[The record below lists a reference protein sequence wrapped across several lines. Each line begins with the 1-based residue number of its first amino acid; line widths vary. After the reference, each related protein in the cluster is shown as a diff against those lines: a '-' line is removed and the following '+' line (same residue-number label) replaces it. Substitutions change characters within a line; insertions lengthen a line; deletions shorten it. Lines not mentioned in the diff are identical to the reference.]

1 MNKSIEKNKMKTN
14 NQYIDIEKGLETV
27 YTILKY
33 LTPKDKEVIA
43 EHSSCLFFPRGEMIF
58 REGETPDHLICL
70 ILGQVK
76 VYKEGIA
83 GRDWIARMF
92 NSAELLGYRALFGE
106 ESYNV
111 SAQTIQDSVIC
122 KINKDAIFFIMKRN
136 YNLMFHFMKM
146 LARELGFVHAKTI
159 TLTQKHIRG
168 RLAEALLFL
177 EQTYG
182 MEDDAQTLKV
192 KLSREDLANLSNMT
206 TANAIRT
213 LSAFNVENLVELD
226 GRKIKL
232 LDKDMLE
239 QISQIG

>member
-1 MNKSIEKNKMKTN
+1 M
-14 NQYIDIEKGLETV
+14 V
-27 YTILKY
+27 
-33 LTPKDKEVIA
+33 
-43 EHSSCLFFPRGEMIF
+43 F
-58 REGETPDHLICL
+58 REGETPNHLICL
-70 ILGQVK
+70 ISGQVK

-83 GRDWIARMF
+83 GRDWIARMV

-106 ESYNV
+106 ENYNV
-111 SAQTIQDSVIC
+111 SAQTIQDSIIC
-122 KINKDAIFFIMKRN
+122 RIEKNAVFAVMKKNNNLVFDIMK
-136 YNLMFHFMKM
+136 L

-177 EQTYG
+177 ENTYG

-206 TANAIRT
+206 TSNAIRT
-213 LSAFNVENLVELD
+213 LSAFGIEKLVELD

-232 LDKDMLE
+232 LDKKALE

>member
-1 MNKSIEKNKMKTN
+1 MKSKRQIDFEKS
-14 NQYIDIEKGLETV
+14 LEVV
-27 YTILKY
+27 YTILRH
-33 LTPKDKEVIA
+33 LTPKDKELIA
-43 EHSSCLFFPRGEMIF
+43 ESAFCLFLPKGKMVY
-58 REGETPDHLICL
+58 REGEMPNHLVCL
-70 ILGQVK
+70 ISGQVK

-83 GRDWIARMF
+83 GRDWIARMV

-106 ESYNV
+106 EAYNV

-122 KINKDAIFFIMKRN
+122 RIDKEAIFTILRRN
-136 YNLMFHFMKM
+136 HYLVFDIMKM
-146 LARELGFVHAKTI
+146 LAKELGFVHAKTI

-177 EQTYG
+177 ENTYG
-182 MEDDAQTLKV
+182 LEDDKQTLKV

-213 LSAFNVENLVELD
+213 LSAFSIERLVELD

-232 LDKDMLE
+232 LDKKSLE

>member
-1 MNKSIEKNKMKTN
+1 M
-14 NQYIDIEKGLETV
+14 
-27 YTILKY
+27 
-33 LTPKDKEVIA
+33 
-43 EHSSCLFFPRGEMIF
+43 FFPRGEMIF
-58 REGETPDHLICL
+58 REGETPDHMICL
-70 ILGQVK
+70 ISGQVK
-76 VYKEGIA
+76 AYKEGIA
-83 GRDWIARMF
+83 GRDWIARMV

-106 ESYNV
+106 ENYNV
-111 SAQTIQDSVIC
+111 SAQTIQDSIIC
-122 KINKDAIFFIMKRN
+122 NIDKNAVFHIMKKN
-136 YNLMFHFMKM
+136 HNLMFHLMKM

-192 KLSREDLANLSNMT
+192 KLSREDIANLSNMT
-206 TANAIRT
+206 TSNAIRT
-213 LSAFNVENLVELD
+213 LSAFNVEKLIELD

-232 LDKDMLE
+232 LDKNMLE

>member
-1 MNKSIEKNKMKTN
+1 MKSKRQIDFEKS
-14 NQYIDIEKGLETV
+14 LEVV
-27 YTILKY
+27 YTILKH
-33 LTPKDKEVIA
+33 LTPKDKEMIEEYA
-43 EHSSCLFFPRGEMIF
+43 TCLFLPKGKMVF
-58 REGETPDHLICL
+58 REGETPSHLVCL
-70 ILGQVK
+70 ISGQVK
-76 VYKEGIA
+76 VFKEGIA
-83 GRDWIARMF
+83 GRDWIARMV

-111 SAQTIQDSVIC
+111 SAQTIQDSVVCRID
-122 KINKDAIFFIMKRN
+122 KEAIFTVLKRN
-136 YNLMFHFMKM
+136 HNLVFDIMKM
-146 LARELGFVHAKTI
+146 LAKELGFVHAKTI

-182 MEDDAQTLKV
+182 LEDDQQTLKV

-213 LSAFNVENLVELD
+213 LSAFSVENLVELD
-226 GRKIKL
+226 GRTIKL
-232 LDKDMLE
+232 LDRKLLE

>member
-1 MNKSIEKNKMKTN
+1 MKTN
-14 NQYIDIEKGLETV
+14 REIDIEKSLETV
-27 YTILKY
+27 YTILKH
-33 LTPKDKEVIA
+33 LTPKDRELVA
-43 EHSSCLFFPRGEMIF
+43 MHSSCLFYPKDRMVF
-58 REGETPDHLICL
+58 REGETPNHLVCL
-70 ILGQVK
+70 VSGQVK

-83 GRDWIARMF
+83 GRDWIARMV
-92 NSAELLGYRALFGE
+92 NSVELLGYRALFGE
-106 ESYNV
+106 ENYNV

-122 KINKDAIFFIMKRN
+122 RIEKEAIFGIMKKN
-136 YNLMFHFMKM
+136 HNLVFDIMKM

-177 EQTYG
+177 ENTYG
-182 MEDDAQTLKV
+182 MEDDFQTLKV

-206 TANAIRT
+206 TSNAIRT
-213 LSAFNVENLVELD
+213 LSAFSLENLVELD

-232 LDKDMLE
+232 LDKSTLE

>member
-1 MNKSIEKNKMKTN
+1 MKSKRQIDFEKS
-14 NQYIDIEKGLETV
+14 LEIV
-27 YTILKY
+27 YTILKH
-33 LTPKDKEVIA
+33 LSPKDKELIA
-43 EHSSCLFFPRGEMIF
+43 AHATCIFLPRGKMVF
-58 REGETPDHLICL
+58 REGETPNHLVCL
-70 ILGQVK
+70 VSGQVK

-83 GRDWIARMF
+83 GRDWIARMV
-92 NSAELLGYRALFGE
+92 NSVELLGYRALFGE
-106 ESYNV
+106 ENYNV

-122 KINKDAIFFIMKRN
+122 RIEKEVIFLIMKRN
-136 YNLMFHFMKM
+136 CNLVFDIMKM

-177 EQTYG
+177 EHTYG
-182 MEDDAQTLKV
+182 VEDDEQTLKV

-206 TANAIRT
+206 TSNAIRT
-213 LSAFNVENLVELD
+213 LSAFSIEKLVELD

-232 LDKDMLE
+232 LDRNTLE

>member
-1 MNKSIEKNKMKTN
+1 MKTN
-14 NQYIDIEKGLETV
+14 REVDAKKSLEIV
-27 YTILKY
+27 YTILKH
-33 LTPKDKEVIA
+33 LTPKDKELIA
-43 EHSSCLFFPRGEMIF
+43 QHSSCLFFPRGRMVF
-58 REGETPDHLICL
+58 REGETPNHLICL
-70 ILGQVK
+70 ISGQVK

-83 GRDWIARMF
+83 GRDWIARMV

-106 ESYNV
+106 ENYNV
-111 SAQTIQDSVIC
+111 SAQTIQDSIIC
-122 KINKDAIFFIMKRN
+122 RIEKNAIFAIMKKN
-136 YNLMFHFMKM
+136 NNLVFDIMKL
-146 LARELGFVHAKTI
+146 LAKELGFVHAKTI

-177 EQTYG
+177 EHTYG

-206 TANAIRT
+206 TSNAIRT
-213 LSAFNVENLVELD
+213 LSAFGIEKLVELD

-232 LDKDMLE
+232 LDKNALE